1 VTTDDGDVGLGGL
14 GASNAGEEGRGTD
27 DVEGGDTEEA
37 TFRGGKSVSGRSR
50 EEEASEQAQPIPVD
64 GIDRKTHRLGS

>member
-37 TFRGGKSVSGRSR
+37 AYREGKSVSGRSHK
-50 EEEASEQAQPIPVD
+50 EATSEHAQAIPVD
-64 GIDRKTHRLGS
+64 GIDIGTHRLGS